1 MKGLKLIPLFLV
13 LMILVFIGMKFVDA
27 NREDVII
34 NFGNYQSLPTSQGFV
49 VLTSVLVGM
58 VVCGTLCS
66 VEILAL
72 YVQNRKLRRKL
83 AALAQATRASMATAT
98 KTEPSDIGLPKSHEG
113 AH

>member
-1 MKGLKLIPLFLV
+1 MKGLKLIPLFLF
-13 LMILVFIGMKFVDA
+13 LMIMVFIGMKFVDA
-27 NREDVII
+27 NREEVII

-49 VLTSVLVGM
+49 VLTSALIGM

-83 AALAQATRASMATAT
+83 AALAQATRAQLASQ
-98 KTEPSDIGLPKSHEG
+98 KSEPNDIGLPPRQEG